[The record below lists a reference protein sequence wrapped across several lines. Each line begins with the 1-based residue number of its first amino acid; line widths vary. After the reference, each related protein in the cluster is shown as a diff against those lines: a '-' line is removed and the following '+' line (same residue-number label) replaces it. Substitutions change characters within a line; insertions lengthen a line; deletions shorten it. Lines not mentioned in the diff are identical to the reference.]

1 MTNDPLNIGLM
12 GFGRMGRNLFR
23 ILHDAPDLRIAAI
36 SDIANHDA
44 LVYLLRFDTLLGRF
58 QHEVSFKEGTLYAGG
73 RRTRM
78 LSGAAPGDVDWG
90 ELGVHTVIDASARFP
105 HRADIERHLERGA
118 QRVILCVPSVDP
130 PDLTVVMGLNDG
142 SLSHEHRIVSNASC
156 TAHAAAPLLHVLGE
170 AFGIRRAFLTSVH
183 AYTNEQRLAD
193 VPAEDP
199 RRGRAAAE
207 NIIPQ
212 ETNAGELLTELIPS
226 LAGKLT
232 AHSINVPVANGS
244 LVDLVCWHEQPVE
257 AEAINEVMRSA
268 AGSGRWRGIL
278 DFEDDPIVSSDI
290 IRSTFSSTFDC
301 QATMTLGENVSK
313 TIAWFDNSWG
323 YSHRVVDLIR
333 RFHEL
338 DRAAASEAA

>member
-1 MTNDPLNIGLM
+1 MTNDPLKIGLM
-12 GFGRMGRNLFR
+12 GFGRMGRSLFR

-36 SDIANHDA
+36 SDIADHDA

-58 QHEVSFKEGTLYAGG
+58 PHEVRLKEGTLYAGG

-78 LSGAAPGDVDWG
+78 LDGQHPGDVDWG
-90 ELGVHTVIDASARFP
+90 EHGVHTVIDVSARFP
-105 HRADIERHLERGA
+105 HRADIEKHLERGA
-118 QRVILCVPSVDP
+118 RRVILCVPSVDP
-130 PDLTVVMGLNDG
+130 PDATVIMGLNDG
-142 SLSHEHRIVSNASC
+142 ALSPDHRIVSNASC
-156 TAHAAAPLLHVLGE
+156 TAHAAAPVLHALGE
-170 AFGIRRAFLTSVH
+170 AFGIRRAFLSSVH

-212 ETNAGELLTELIPS
+212 ETNAGDLLEHLVPS

-232 AHSINVPVANGS
+232 AHSMNVPVANGS
-244 LVDLVCWHEQPVE
+244 LVDLVCWHEQPVTVE
-257 AEAINEVMRSA
+257 SINEVVRSA

-278 DFEDDPIVSSDI
+278 DFEDDPIVSSDV
-290 IRSTFSSTFDC
+290 IRSTYSSTFDC

-323 YSHRVVDLIR
+323 YAHRVIDLIR
-333 RFHEL
+333 RFREV
-338 DRAAASEAA
+338 DAAAASEAA

>member
-12 GFGRMGRNLFR
+12 GFGRMGRSLFR
-23 ILHDAPDLRIAAI
+23 ILHDAPDIRIAAI
-36 SDIANHDA
+36 SDIADHDA

-58 QHEVSFKEGTLYAGG
+58 PHEVRLKEGTIYAGG

-78 LSGAAPGDVDWG
+78 LSGADPGDVDWG

-105 HRADIERHLERGA
+105 RRAAIERHLERGA
-118 QRVILCVPSVDP
+118 RRVILCVPSVDP
-130 PDLTVVMGLNDG
+130 PDITVVMGLNDD
-142 SLSHEHRIVSNASC
+142 SLAHEQRIVSNASC
-156 TAHAAAPLLHVLGE
+156 IAHAAAPLLHVLGE

-212 ETNAGELLTELIPS
+212 ETNAGELLVDLIPS
-226 LAGKLT
+226 LAGRLT

-244 LVDLVCWHEQPVE
+244 LVDLVCWHEQAVE
-257 AEAINEVMRSA
+257 PATINEVMRSA
-268 AGSGRWRGIL
+268 AGSARWRGVL

-290 IRSTFSSTFDC
+290 IRSTYSSTFDC

-323 YSHRVVDLIR
+323 YAHRVVDLLR
-333 RFHEL
+333 RFHDL

>member
-12 GFGRMGRNLFR
+12 GFGRMGRSLFR
-23 ILHDAPDLRIAAI
+23 ILHDAPDIRIAAI
-36 SDIANHDA
+36 SDIADHDA

-58 QHEVSFKEGTLYAGG
+58 PHEVSLKEGTLYVGG

-78 LSGAAPGDVDWG
+78 LAGEKPGDVDWG
-90 ELGVHTVIDASARFP
+90 ALGVHTVVDASARFP
-105 HRADIERHLERGA
+105 HRADIEKHLASGA
-118 QRVILCVPSVDP
+118 ERVILCVPSVDP
-130 PDLTVVMGLNDG
+130 PDITAIMGLNDDA
-142 SLSHEHRIVSNASC
+142 LSHRHRIVSNASC
-156 TAHAAAPLLHVLGE
+156 TAHAAAPLLHVMGD
-170 AFGIRRAFLTSVH
+170 AFGIERAFLTSVH

-212 ETNAGELLTELIPS
+212 ETNAGELLVELIPS
-226 LAGKLT
+226 LRGRLT
-232 AHSINVPVANGS
+232 AHSMNVPVPNGS
-244 LVDLVCWHEQPVE
+244 LVDLVCWHEQPVDRE
-257 AEAINEVMRSA
+257 AVNEVMRSA

-290 IRSTFSSTFDC
+290 LRSTYSSTFDC
-301 QATMTLGENVSK
+301 QATMTLGANVTK

-323 YSHRVVDLIR
+323 YAHRVIDLLR
-333 RFHEL
+333 RFRDL
-338 DRAAASEAA
+338 DRVAAAEAA

>member
-12 GFGRMGRNLFR
+12 GFGRMGRSLFR
-23 ILHDAPDLRIAAI
+23 ILHDAPDIRIAAI
-36 SDIANHDA
+36 SDIADHDA

-58 QHEVSFKEGTLYAGG
+58 PHEVSLKDSTLYVGG

-78 LSGAAPGDVDWG
+78 LAGEKPGDVDWG

-105 HRADIERHLERGA
+105 HRADIERHLESGA
-118 QRVILCVPSVDP
+118 ERVILCVPSVDP
-130 PDLTVVMGLNDG
+130 PDITAIMGLNDG
-142 SLSHEHRIVSNASC
+142 SLSHRHRIVSNASC

-170 AFGIRRAFLTSVH
+170 AFGIERAFLSSVH

-212 ETNAGELLTELIPS
+212 ETNAGELLVELIPS
-226 LAGKLT
+226 LRGKLT
-232 AHSINVPVANGS
+232 AHSINVPIPNGS
-244 LVDLVCWHEQPVE
+244 LVDLVCWHEHAVDRE
-257 AEAINEVMRSA
+257 EINEVMRSA
-268 AGSGRWRGIL
+268 AGSARWRGIL

-290 IRSTFSSTFDC
+290 LRSTYSSTFDC
-301 QATMTLGENVSK
+301 QATMTLGDNVSK

-323 YSHRVVDLIR
+323 YAHRVVDLLR
-333 RFHEL
+333 RFREL
-338 DRAAASEAA
+338 DRTAAREAA

>member
-1 MTNDPLNIGLM
+1 MTNDPLKIGLM

-36 SDIANHDA
+36 SDIADHDA

-58 QHEVSFKEGTLYAGG
+58 QHEVSLQEGTLYAGG

-78 LSGAAPGDVDWG
+78 LSGANPGDVEWG

-105 HRADIERHLERGA
+105 RRAAIERHLERGA
-118 QRVILCVPSVDP
+118 RRVILCVPSVDP
-130 PDLTVVMGLNDG
+130 PDITVVMGLNDD
-142 SLSHEHRIVSNASC
+142 SLAHEQRIVSNASC
-156 TAHAAAPLLHVLGE
+156 IAHAAAPLLHVLGE

-212 ETNAGELLTELIPS
+212 ETNAGELLVDLIPS
-226 LAGKLT
+226 LAGRLT

-244 LVDLVCWHEQPVE
+244 LVDLVCWHEQPVTC
-257 AEAINEVMRSA
+257 EAINEVMRSA

-290 IRSTFSSTFDC
+290 IRSTYSSTFDC

-323 YSHRVVDLIR
+323 YAHRVVDLIR
-333 RFHEL
+333 RFHDL